1 MEPEYTEKDKE
12 IEDLEI
18 RQENFIDALKR
29 LKEALNSVKDYDNED
44 VTYSIKD
51 AISSAEYEIEQLN
64 DQLEELKNTDTWD
77 NDYDERMSEYRR
89 MQGF

>member
-1 MEPEYTEKDKE
+1 MEPEYTENDKK

-77 NDYDERMSEYRR
+77 NDYDERMSEYRK

>member
-1 MEPEYTEKDKE
+1 MEPEYTEKDKK

-51 AISSAEYEIEQLN
+51 AISSTEYEIEQLN
-64 DQLEELKNTDTWD
+64 DQLEELKNTDIWD